1 VLHCGVR
8 SPPFVDVNRTVMWE
22 AFEPTCHV
30 MEAFELIDTRRADY
44 LLDAG
49 GLRDRFV
56 EIDATTLAP
65 ITPSGEPTAKG
76 NGGWPT
82 TDVIDWFGERGVDVV
97 ELDE

>member
-1 VLHCGVR
+1 
-8 SPPFVDVNRTVMWE
+8 MWE

-65 ITPSGEPTAKG
+65 INPQ
-76 NGGWPT
+76 
-82 TDVIDWFGERGVDVV
+82 RGADRQRKRW
-97 ELDE
+97 LADDRRYRLAR